1 MCTPVSENVDNV
13 QQSCDFCVEK
23 QMFCAVSVDVPL
35 PTALSN
41 KLYSFARS
49 YLSLNICY
57 CSLLR
62 DQILLYFVFN
72 KVIQMGPKC
81 LRDRKLPSSL
91 MPLFQNE
98 SSCIP
103 FHIEIE

>member
-1 MCTPVSENVDNV
+1 
-13 QQSCDFCVEK
+13 
-23 QMFCAVSVDVPL
+23 MFCAVSVDVSL

-49 YLSLNICY
+49 CLSLNICY
-57 CSLLR
+57 YSLLR
-62 DQILLYFVFN
+62 HQILLYFVFN
-72 KVIQMGPKC
+72 KVIQMGQKALGDTELNRPF
-81 LRDRKLPSSL
+81 PSSL
-91 MPLFQNE
+91 MSLFQNE